1 MLEKIIV
8 SSVLII
14 VMLIIRV
21 VFQKR
26 IDPVLQYSLWLLVAF
41 RLLLPGTV
49 GTSPVSVMNTGLWK
63 TGSAILTEEN
73 DRQLKEEKERKF
85 QEYYQRKMEE
95 YAEIAEETA
104 DVQNAD
110 KNNVAPAGVDITLQ
124 ENGNMSVES
133 MEANTQEGKAEAFDI
148 EKQSASTFFGRVRE
162 GFIMIWLLGM
172 SICALVFLWQNL
184 SLYQYLRSTRKKITE
199 IDAGRKV
206 LQVYAAGERLP
217 SPCLFGLIPSVYVP
231 EGKAAE
237 NGENFS
243 FILAHESTHY
253 RHRDHIFGMVRILC
267 LIINWYNPLVWIAA
281 KCSVRDGE
289 LACDAGCVK
298 RMSEERKVAYGEA
311 LLSMIDP
318 VREKEA
324 LFTYATMMISGKKF
338 MKKRIDN
345 IVHTGK
351 YSVLTALVVILLA
364 LFGAG
369 CTFTGAEGTKNTE
382 KTEENRTTETNPG
395 AKATLSVDNES
406 DRESRAEEQE
416 SRVVVIR
423 DEEMACKI
431 FLSVTDPLMGE
442 SCKNVVLL
450 PAELVLPDR
459 EGEYRS
465 LKELCLNCTEQEL
478 LQILSE
484 DLEIDIDELSMF
496 SYEELMDK
504 IDEAGGITVS
514 VDEREIPYINKYL
527 PVVTGDEELADRIQV
542 RESGEFVLLHGMQ
555 TAAYLQLHHEVPG
568 FSTVDMMERWGQ
580 VVIGLLM
587 TEGISAVEVFPDVF
601 WGYDRSI
608 YVEGEETGELICFE
622 WEKTLLEIHSF
633 LYPDQTYVPS
643 DHAAALCGSSK
654 EKVKELV
661 EKSRE
666 NAEDVWQ
673 LYILYM
679 MGKNPYM
686 ISLLSGEEL
695 AAETEAAW
703 NTATVYISGKTLKVD
718 EEKGRAVFD
727 VQLIFEENGVIDLPE
742 GSREEPVC
750 IQRYLYLKKRSGAWY
765 VDGPLHNQL
774 PSEEWWNGQEKEWD
788 YYDFG
793 FSDEKEDPVQQN

>member
-1 MLEKIIV
+1 MLEKFIV

-26 IDPVLQYSLWLLVAF
+26 IDPVLQYSLWLLVAL

-63 TGSAILTEEN
+63 TGSAIITEEN
-73 DRQLKEEKERKF
+73 DRQQKEEKEQKF

-95 YAEIAEETA
+95 YAGIEEENA

-110 KNNVAPAGVDITLQ
+110 KSNAIPADTDTVLQ
-124 ENGNMSVES
+124 ENGNMPVEN
-133 MEANTQEGKAEAFDI
+133 MEANAQEGKAEAFNI
-148 EKQSASTFFGRVRE
+148 KRQPAATFFGRVRE
-162 GFIMIWLLGM
+162 SFIMIWLLGM
-172 SICALVFLWQNL
+172 VICALVFLWQNL
-184 SLYQYLRSTRKKITE
+184 SLYQYLKSTREKITE
-199 IDAGRKV
+199 IEAGRKK
-206 LQVYAAGERLP
+206 LQVYAAGERLS

-231 EGKAAE
+231 EGKAE
-237 NGENFS
+237 GNGENFS
-243 FILAHESTHY
+243 FILEHESTHY
-253 RHRDHIFGMVRILC
+253 RHGDHIFGMIRILC
-267 LIINWYNPLVWIAA
+267 LIINWYNPLVWVAA

-298 RMSEERKVAYGEA
+298 RLGEDRKVAYGEA

-324 LFTYATMMISGKKF
+324 LFTYATMMVSEKKF
-338 MKKRIDN
+338 MKKRIAN

-382 KTEENRTTETNPG
+382 KTEESRTAETNPG
-395 AKATLSVDNES
+395 AQATPSVDNES
-406 DRESRAEEQE
+406 DRESKAVERE

-442 SCKNVVLL
+442 SYRNVVLI
-450 PAELVLPDR
+450 PAELMLPDR
-459 EGEYRS
+459 EGKYRS
-465 LKELCLNCTEQEL
+465 LEELCLNCTEKEL

-484 DLEIDIDELSMF
+484 DLEIDIDELSML

-514 VDEREIPYINKYL
+514 IDEREIPYINQYL
-527 PVVTGDEELADRIQV
+527 PVVTGDEELAARIQV
-542 RESGEFVLLHGMQ
+542 RESGDILLHGMQ
-555 TAAYLQLHHEVPG
+555 AAAYLQLHHEIAG
-568 FSTVDMMERWGQ
+568 AVDMMKRWGQ
-580 VVIGLLM
+580 VATGMLM

-601 WGYDRSI
+601 WGLDRSI

-643 DHAAALCGSSK
+643 EHAAALYDGS
-654 EKVKELV
+654 EDLVKDFV

-666 NAEDVWQ
+666 KAEDVWQ
-673 LYILYM
+673 LYTLYM
-679 MGKNPYM
+679 GESPYM
-686 ISLLSGEEL
+686 ISLLSGEEM
-695 AAETEAAW
+695 AAETEDAW
-703 NTATVYISGKTLKVD
+703 NTATVYLSGKTLKVD

-727 VQLIFEENGVIDLPE
+727 VWLVFEENGVIDLPE
-742 GSREEPVC
+742 GGGEEP
-750 IQRYLYLKKRSGAWY
+750 IQRYLYLKKSSGAWY
-765 VDGPLHNQL
+765 ADGPLHNQL

-788 YYDFG
+788 YFDFG
-793 FSDEKEDPVQQN
+793 FSDEKADPVQQG